1 LQYTYA
7 ILARLFQPQA
17 NRASHMPTV
26 RIFIEF
32 LKLGCMSFGGP
43 AAHMGYFHRRFVDE
57 IHWVEAKDYAELMAL
72 CQFLPGPASSQLGMA
87 IGYRR
92 AGVAGSLAAFFGFTL
107 PSALLMLA
115 AGLWLAQ
122 AEMGDVTS
130 AALHGL
136 KLLAVAVVADAVAKL
151 YASACPDRPRQGMA
165 FLTAAAVWLW
175 PGMITQLL
183 AIALAATIGSSRP
196 IKPIPQRSSSQT
208 MSRFGSLSLIVFAGL
223 LLILPWLDT
232 GGVLAVFDAFYRAGA
247 LVFGGGHVV
256 LPLLDAQ
263 PLIRTGMSED
273 TFLAG
278 YSLAQAVPGPM
289 FSFAA
294 YLGSVL
300 EGSLLSGLVALIA
313 IFLPG
318 WLLLMAILPIWARLR
333 QNSRLAGALAWVVA
347 ATVGLLLAA
356 LYAPVFVSAVTSP
369 AAMATVVL
377 LWALLHLARLPLWA
391 VVIIAPLAGLAL
403 AEFGMA

>member
-1 LQYTYA
+1 MQYSHA
-7 ILARLFQPQA
+7 ILIRYFQPQA
-17 NRASHMPTV
+17 NQASLMSIAL
-26 RIFIEF
+26 IFSEF
-32 LKLGCMSFGGP
+32 FKLGCMSFGGP

-57 IHWVEAKDYAELMAL
+57 TRWIEARDYAELMAL
-72 CQFLPGPASSQLGMA
+72 CQFLPGPASSQMGMA

-92 AGVAGSLAAFFGFTL
+92 AGVAGSLVAFLGFTL
-107 PSALLMLA
+107 PSAVLMLV

-122 AEMGDVTS
+122 AELNGALD

-136 KLLAVAVVADAVAKL
+136 KLLAVAVVADAVSKL
-151 YASACPDRPRQGMA
+151 YASGCPDRSRQGMA
-165 FLTAAAVWLW
+165 LLTAVAIWLW
-175 PGMITQLL
+175 PGMATQLA
-183 AIALAATIGSSRP
+183 AIALAAVIGASRP
-196 IKPIPQRSSSQT
+196 ITPLPRQGASQPL
-208 MSRFGSLSLIVFAGL
+208 SRLGALYLLLFAGL
-223 LLILPWLDT
+223 LLLLPWLNAD
-232 GGVLAVFDAFYRAGA
+232 GELAVFDAFYRAGA

-263 PLIRTGMSED
+263 PLIRDGMSED

-294 YLGSVL
+294 YLGSAL

-318 WLLLMAILPIWARLR
+318 WLLLMAILPVWERLR
-333 QNSRLAGALAWVVA
+333 QTPRLAGALAWVVA

-356 LYAPVFVSAVTSP
+356 LYAPVFVSAVTGP
-369 AAMATVVL
+369 ATMAVVVF

-391 VVIIAPLAGLAL
+391 VVLIAPLTGLVL
-403 AEFGMA
+403 SEFGVA

>member
-1 LQYTYA
+1 
-7 ILARLFQPQA
+7 
-17 NRASHMPTV
+17 MPIV

-57 IHWVEAKDYAELMAL
+57 ICWVEARDYAELMAL

-87 IGYRR
+87 IGYRQ
-92 AGVAGSLAAFFGFTL
+92 AGVTGSLAAFFGFTL
-107 PSALLMLA
+107 PSALLMLT
-115 AGLWLAQ
+115 AGLWLAHT
-122 AEMGDVTS
+122 EMNDATT

-151 YASACPDRPRQGMA
+151 YTSACPDRPRQGMA
-165 FLTAAAVWLW
+165 LLTAATIWLW
-175 PGMITQLL
+175 PGMVSQ
-183 AIALAATIGSSRP
+183 LAAITLAAVIGTSRSSEP
-196 IKPIPQRSSSQT
+196 MPQRTSSHGISG
-208 MSRFGSLSLIVFAGL
+208 FGSLFLIVFAGL

-232 GGVLAVFDAFYRAGA
+232 GGLLSVFDAFYRAGA

-263 PLIRTGMSED
+263 PLIRDGMSEN

-294 YLGSVL
+294 YLGSAL
-300 EGSLLSGLVALIA
+300 QGSLLSGLVALSA

-318 WLLLMAILPIWARLR
+318 WLLLMAVLPIWARLR
-333 QNSRLAGALAWVVA
+333 QNPRLAGALAWVVA

-369 AAMATVVL
+369 ASMATVVF
-377 LWALLHLARLPLWA
+377 LWALLHVLRLPLWA

-403 AEFGMA
+403 AGLGVA

>member
-1 LQYTYA
+1 
-7 ILARLFQPQA
+7 
-17 NRASHMPTV
+17 MPIA

-57 IHWVEAKDYAELMAL
+57 ICWVEARDYAELMAL

-87 IGYRR
+87 IGYRQ
-92 AGVAGSLAAFFGFTL
+92 AGVIGSLAAFFGFTL

-115 AGLWLAQ
+115 AGLWLAH
-122 AEMGDVTS
+122 AEMSDATT

-151 YASACPDRPRQGMA
+151 YTSACPDRPRQGMA
-165 FLTAAAVWLW
+165 LLTAVTIWLW
-175 PGMITQLL
+175 PGMVSQ
-183 AIALAATIGSSRP
+183 LAAITLAAVIGTSRSSEP
-196 IKPIPQRSSSQT
+196 MPQRTSSHGISG
-208 MSRFGSLSLIVFAGL
+208 FGSLFLIVFAGL

-232 GGVLAVFDAFYRAGA
+232 GGLLSVFDAFYRAGA

-263 PLIRTGMSED
+263 PLIRDGMSEN

-294 YLGSVL
+294 YLGSAL
-300 EGSLLSGLVALIA
+300 QGSLLSGLVALSA

-318 WLLLMAILPIWARLR
+318 WLLLMAVLPIWARLR
-333 QNSRLAGALAWVVA
+333 QNPRLAGALVWVVA

-369 AAMATVVL
+369 ASMATVVF
-377 LWALLHLARLPLWA
+377 LWALLHVLRLPLWA

-403 AEFGMA
+403 AGLGVA

>member
-1 LQYTYA
+1 MQYTYA

-17 NRASHMPTV
+17 NRASHMPIV

-57 IHWVEAKDYAELMAL
+57 IRWVEARDYAELMAL

-92 AGVAGSLAAFFGFTL
+92 AGMAGSLAAFFGFTL
-107 PSALLMLA
+107 PSAILMLA

-122 AEMGDVTS
+122 AEMNDATS

-136 KLLAVAVVADAVAKL
+136 KLLAVAVVADAVVKL
-151 YASACPDRPRQGMA
+151 YTSACPDRPRQGVA
-165 FLTAAAVWLW
+165 LLTAAAIWLW
-175 PGMITQLL
+175 PGMATQLT
-183 AIALAATIGSSRP
+183 AIALAALFGASRPIEPVPQLSSSRP
-196 IKPIPQRSSSQT
+196 T
-208 MSRFGSLSLIVFAGL
+208 SRLGSLFLLVFAAL
-223 LLILPWLDT
+223 LLILPWVDAE
-232 GGVLAVFDAFYRAGA
+232 GELAVFDAFYRAGA

-294 YLGSVL
+294 YLGSAL
-300 EGSLLSGLVALIA
+300 QGSLLSGLVALFA

-356 LYAPVFVSAVTSP
+356 LYAPVFVSAVKSP
-369 AAMATVVL
+369 AAMAVVVF
-377 LWALLHLARLPLWA
+377 LWAMLHLLRLPLWA
-391 VVIIAPLAGLAL
+391 VVLLAPLL
-403 AEFGMA
+403 GMAMG

>member
-1 LQYTYA
+1 MP
-7 ILARLFQPQA
+7 I
-17 NRASHMPTV
+17 AS
-26 RIFIEF
+26 IFTEF
-32 LKLGCMSFGGP
+32 FKLGCMSFGGP
-43 AAHMGYFHRRFVDE
+43 AAHMSYFHRRFVDE
-57 IHWVEAKDYAELMAL
+57 IRWVEARDYAELMAL
-72 CQFLPGPASSQLGMA
+72 CQFLPGPASSQMGMA

-92 AGVAGSLAAFFGFTL
+92 AGVSGSLAAFFGFTL
-107 PSALLMLA
+107 PSALLMLV

-122 AEMGDVTS
+122 AEMNEITN

-136 KLLAVAVVADAVAKL
+136 KLLAVAVVADAVVKL
-151 YASACPDRPRQGMA
+151 YATACPDRPRQGIA
-165 FLTAAAVWLW
+165 LLTAAAVWLW
-175 PGMITQLL
+175 PGMAAQLA
-183 AIALAATIGSSRP
+183 AIALAAMIGALRP
-196 IKPIPQRSSSQT
+196 IEASPQRGSSQT
-208 MSRFGSLSLIVFAGL
+208 LSRLGFLFLAVFVSL
-223 LLILPWLDT
+223 LLLLPWLDAE
-232 GGVLAVFDAFYRAGA
+232 GKLAVFDAFYRAGA

-263 PLIRTGMSED
+263 PLIRDGMSED

-294 YLGSVL
+294 YLGSAL
-300 EGSLLSGLVALIA
+300 DGSLLSGLVALVA

-333 QNSRLAGALAWVVA
+333 QNPRLAGALAWVVA

-356 LYAPVFVSAVTSP
+356 LYTPVFVSAVTGP
-369 AAMATVVL
+369 AAMAIVVF
-377 LWALLHLARLPLWA
+377 LWALLRLARLPLWG

-403 AEFGMA
+403 TELGMA